1 MYIFNIVKGN
11 KIMKKVPK
19 FLYHYLCIL
28 ISLAQTV
35 LWIIPFLFLLS
46 PGGENEFLTPLIV
59 VAVLQ
64 IPITWLVDGS
74 IRGFVKFK
82 HWKMILFDYVVS
94 PFRVVFEIIT
104 VVGLHKGEGG
114 SDYGER
120 GYFFDYDFDSWS
132 SYVMRNAQRIIKD
145 RPLKRRKG
153 VTPGP
158 TMEEINERREKS
170 DRERLA
176 ELATILNR
184 DTSNITVS
192 VALLVSVGDSDWSSF
207 DSYTSTGRKITG
219 CYTEISGVTVDG
231 VELLKEY
238 KEDLNGWGS
247 LRNVCCSPLLLS
259 LKPGTHSIT
268 VSYRAKVHG
277 LEQPVFGQTCS
288 FSGKETLQVT
298 VTDVNKTVFTALVLT
313 AGYQWHKVKIG
324 GETRAT
330 DIRWEHDVKFI
341 LTGKS
346 KLDSLVSGWMYHP
359 NRIDLEIYTQ
369 VYRDM
374 AARRH
379 TST

>member
-1 MYIFNIVKGN
+1 
-11 KIMKKVPK
+11 MKKVTK

-28 ISLAQTV
+28 VSLVQTV
-35 LWIIPFLFLLS
+35 MWIIPFLFLLS
-46 PGGENEFLTPLIV
+46 PGDENEFLTPLIV

-64 IPITWLVDGS
+64 IPLTWLVDGS
-74 IRGFVKFK
+74 IRGFVKIK
-82 HWKMILFDYVVS
+82 YWKMILFDYVVS

-104 VVGLHKGEGG
+104 VVRLHKGEGE
-114 SDYGER
+114 DAYGDR
-120 GYFFDYDFDSWS
+120 SNFFDYDFDSWS

-158 TMEEINERREKS
+158 TMEEINARQDKS
-170 DRERLA
+170 DSERLA
-176 ELATILNR
+176 ELAKVLNR
-184 DTSNITVS
+184 DTSDVTVCI
-192 VALLVSVGDSDWSSF
+192 ALLIGIGDSDWTSF
-207 DSYTSTGRKITG
+207 DSYTSGKKITG
-219 CYTEISGVTVDG
+219 CYTEINGVTVDG
-231 VELLKEY
+231 VDMLKEY
-238 KEDLNGWGS
+238 KEELNGWGT

-268 VSYRAKVHG
+268 VSYRAKLHG
-277 LEQPVFGQTCS
+277 LEQPVFGQTYS

-298 VTDVNKTVFTALVLT
+298 VTDTDHTVFTALVLT
-313 AGYQWHKVKIG
+313 AGYQWHKIEIG
-324 GETRAT
+324 NETRAT

-359 NRIDLEIYTQ
+359 HRIDLDTYTQ
-369 VYRDM
+369 VYRDL
-374 AARRH
+374 AARRR

>member
-1 MYIFNIVKGN
+1 
-11 KIMKKVPK
+11 
-19 FLYHYLCIL
+19 
-28 ISLAQTV
+28 
-35 LWIIPFLFLLS
+35 
-46 PGGENEFLTPLIV
+46 
-59 VAVLQ
+59 
-64 IPITWLVDGS
+64 
-74 IRGFVKFK
+74 
-82 HWKMILFDYVVS
+82 
-94 PFRVVFEIIT
+94 
-104 VVGLHKGEGG
+104 
-114 SDYGER
+114 
-120 GYFFDYDFDSWS
+120 
-132 SYVMRNAQRIIKD
+132 MRNAQRIIKD

-192 VALLVSVGDSDWSSF
+192 VALLVSVGDSEWSSF

-268 VSYRAKVHG
+268 ISYRAKVHG